1 MVEIAVPSIA
11 NTQVREL
18 AILAV
23 DEVTLAHGGKHYVV
37 EDSDSAIY
45 LVDKGMIVSLLVW
58 RDSPEQRSA
67 WIGIAWTMSNY
78 RRQGLY
84 SRLLESLRRHA
95 LAQGFGT
102 IRCGIAFTNHRSR
115 RLHTA
120 FGMRPSFY
128 ELSLLGSGNEV

>member
-1 MVEIAVPSIA
+1 MVEIAVSSIA

-23 DEVTLAHGGKHYVV
+23 DEVARAHGGKHFVV
-37 EDSDSAIY
+37 EDGDSALY

-58 RDSPEQRSA
+58 RGCPEQRSA

-102 IRCGIAFTNHRSR
+102 IRCGIAFTNHQSR

-120 FGMRPSFY
+120 FGMRPAFY
-128 ELSLLGSGNEV
+128 ELPLPGSGNEV